1 MSAPPR
7 RILFV
12 CTGNLC
18 RSPLARG
25 LLAKHLALRPDA
37 AAFTIDAAG
46 TAAREGLPPT
56 PYTLEVA
63 ARRGVDLGAHRS
75 RSVVPADFTRF
86 DTLVALDF
94 GHLDWLRFMRPA
106 DARCELRLLLAAHA
120 RRPAHEV
127 PDPYGK
133 SARVYERVARLI
145 ELGVRAWLA
154 EWDVAAR

>member
-1 MSAPPR
+1 VSAPPR

-25 LLAKHLALRPDA
+25 LLEQHLALRADA

-56 PYTLEVA
+56 PQTLEVA
-63 ARRGVDLGAHRS
+63 ARRGLDLAACRS
-75 RSVVPADFTRF
+75 RPVVPADFTRF

-106 DARCELRLLLAAHA
+106 DASCELRLLLAAHA
-120 RRPAHEV
+120 RRPAREV

-133 SARVYERVARLI
+133 SVRVYERVARLI
-145 ELGVRAWLA
+145 ELGVRALLA